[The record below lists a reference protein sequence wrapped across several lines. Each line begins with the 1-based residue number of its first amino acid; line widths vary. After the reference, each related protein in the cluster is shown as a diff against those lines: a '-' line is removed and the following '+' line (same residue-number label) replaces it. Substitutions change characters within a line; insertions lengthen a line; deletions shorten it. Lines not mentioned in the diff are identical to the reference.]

1 MVFLAKGK
9 IVMTARIP
17 PVDPARADARTQP
30 LFEAVK
36 TKMGKVPNMMKTMAQ
51 SPALLESYLAFN
63 GALSK
68 GVLPEVV
75 RQQIALFV
83 SQENGCEYCISAHTM
98 IGRHA
103 GLTREQTVLARQGHA
118 EDAKQQAVL
127 DLVQNIL
134 DWRGDVTAE
143 QFTAAQ
149 EAGLSDT
156 EIVEVVGYVA
166 LTTFTNYFNQ
176 LSHAVVDF
184 SRVSLN
190 LEPNSALQ
198 A

>member
-1 MVFLAKGK
+1 
-9 IVMTARIP
+9 MTARIP
-17 PVDPARADARTQP
+17 PVDPERADAQTLP

-36 TKMGKVPNMMKTMAQ
+36 TKMGKVPNMMKTMAH
-51 SPALLESYLAFN
+51 SPALLESYLSFSGSLN
-63 GALSK
+63 K

-83 SQENGCEYCISAHTM
+83 SQENGCEYCVSAHSM

-127 DLVQNIL
+127 DLVQSIL

-143 QFTAAQ
+143 QFAAAQ
-149 EAGLSDT
+149 EAGLSEA
-156 EIVEVVGYVA
+156 EIVEVVGHVA

-184 SRVSLN
+184 PRVSLN